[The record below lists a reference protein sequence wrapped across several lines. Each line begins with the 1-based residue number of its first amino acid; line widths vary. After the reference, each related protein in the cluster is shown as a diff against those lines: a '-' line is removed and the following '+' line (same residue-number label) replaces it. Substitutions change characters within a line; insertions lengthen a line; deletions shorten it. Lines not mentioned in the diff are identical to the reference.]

1 MSIDLSIVTP
11 ERTLVEQPVD
21 SLVAPGTQG
30 EFGVLPGHE
39 PFMAPLDPGE
49 LRFEADGH
57 TVWFAVSGG
66 FVEVTGARITVLART
81 AEPRDEID
89 MERAQAAH
97 ARALEKLSQVAA
109 EIRPDEIEEFK
120 ERLARAETRLRV
132 TQH

>member
-21 SLVAPGTQG
+21 SLVAPGTEG

-39 PFMAPLDPGE
+39 PFMAPLRAGA
-49 LRFEADGH
+49 LHYEADGD
-57 TVWFAVSGG
+57 TLWFAVSGG

-97 ARALEKLSQVAA
+97 ARALEKLSQAAA
-109 EIRPDEIEEFK
+109 ETRPDEIEQLK
-120 ERLARAETRLRV
+120 QRLARAEARLRV
-132 TQH
+132 TQR

>member
-1 MSIDLSIVTP
+1 VSIDLSILTP

-21 SLVAPGTQG
+21 SLVAPGTEG

-39 PFMAPLDPGE
+39 PFMAPLRPGE
-49 LRFEADGH
+49 LHYEANGD

-66 FVEVTGARITVLART
+66 FVEVTDARITVLART

-109 EIRPDEIEEFK
+109 ETRPDEVERLK
-120 ERLARAETRLRV
+120 ERLARAEARLRV
-132 TQH
+132 TQQ

>member
-1 MSIDLSIVTP
+1 MSIDLSILTP

-21 SLVAPGTQG
+21 SLVAPGTEG

-39 PFMAPLDPGE
+39 PFMAPLRPGE
-49 LRFEADGH
+49 LHYEANGD

-89 MERAQAAH
+89 MERAQAAR
-97 ARALEKLSQVAA
+97 ARALEKLSQAAA
-109 EIRPDEIEEFK
+109 ETRPDEIERLK
-120 ERLARAETRLRV
+120 ERLARAEARLRV